1 MVKVRILEKNKNLLV
16 ERAKSQNY
24 AKISILELE
33 NNDFKLKSYCK
44 TFNLFDARLRFKIE
58 SKMTPT
64 IRMNFQ
70 SDSEFTRLLWACPGC
85 SIPGDVTGARDTQ
98 NHVLICDSYAKFREG
113 RNLNVD
119 EDLVSFFKAVIN
131 DRM

>member
-1 MVKVRILEKNKNLLV
+1 
-16 ERAKSQNY
+16 
-24 AKISILELE
+24 
-33 NNDFKLKSYCK
+33 
-44 TFNLFDARLRFKIE
+44 
-58 SKMTPT
+58 MTPT

-70 SDSEFTRLLWACPGC
+70 SDSEFSRLLWACPGC
-85 SIPGDVTGARDTQ
+85 SIPGDVTHGARDTQ
-98 NHVLICDSYAKFREG
+98 THVLICDSYAKFREG